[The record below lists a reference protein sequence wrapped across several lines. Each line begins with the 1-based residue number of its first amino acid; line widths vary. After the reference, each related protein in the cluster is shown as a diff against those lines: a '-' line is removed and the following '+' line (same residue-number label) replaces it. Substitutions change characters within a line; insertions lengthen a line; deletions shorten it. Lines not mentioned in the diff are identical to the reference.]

1 MLPPRIAIIGAGLT
15 GIAAARHLRA
25 LGLAPTL
32 YEKSRGYGGRCAT
45 KRWQDCRIDHGAQY
59 FTLRDSAFREAVQTH
74 SGDQVLT
81 LTSPIVDATL
91 TPLPSADRYYH
102 RAGNSRLVR
111 DLAADLDV
119 RLETPIIPLCQHG
132 GCWTLAGET
141 YDHVL
146 STAPLPQ
153 TLHLFN
159 QPLAADPF
167 IPCLALLLRYAGDA
181 PGLTAQRYA
190 VSAPDAPV
198 LAWSAC
204 ENHKQGRIPVGSTCL
219 VAHASEAFSRSH
231 LEDPPEVWAPLLQAE
246 VERLWELTGCPL
258 LAQHPHRWRYA
269 RVASAIPCPA
279 LPPGL
284 HHASDALI
292 KSRVESAW
300 LAGHT
305 AAATLAAML

>member
-190 VSAPDAPV
+190 VSAPRRAGARLVRLRESQARPHPSGQH
-198 LAWSAC
+198 LPSGSRQRSLQPQPPGGPTRGLGPAAA
-204 ENHKQGRIPVGSTCL
+204 GRGG
-219 VAHASEAFSRSH
+219 
-231 LEDPPEVWAPLLQAE
+231 APLG
-246 VERLWELTGCPL
+246 VDRLPTPGPAPAPL
-258 LAQHPHRWRYA
+258 ALRPRRQRH
-269 RVASAIPCPA
+269 PCPA